1 MYVRNNPQQ
10 SPSKK
15 AAGTPPETEELV
27 RALMEENEAL
37 RGELAADRE
46 VRGLAWLSRLGCVC
60 VYKSPCI

>member
-1 MYVRNNPQQ
+1 MRNNLQQ

-46 VRGLAWLSRLGCVC
+46 VGGLAWLGLVD
-60 VYKSPCI
+60 